1 MAILFSNLSSEIPKQ
16 GTYGPKFKEFYFC
29 TKHFNKTNSRTLISI
44 MTILFQSCCQKHP
57 NKALLVLDLKI
68 FYFCMKLCFQ
78 KKEGDFRFDNIFFKF
93 QPKKSSNQPF
103 LFQFTHYS
111 CTKFCN
117 YTNSRVLISNM
128 TILFSHSSPKTPK
141 SGIFGTKFKDFYFCT
156 KLCD

>member
-44 MTILFQSCCQKHP
+44 MTILFQSCWQKHP

-103 LFQFTHYS
+103 LFQIYALFLHEILQLHKFQGVDFKYDNIIFT
-111 CTKFCN
+111 FQ
-117 YTNSRVLISNM
+117 
-128 TILFSHSSPKTPK
+128 PKNTQ
-141 SGIFGTKFKDFYFCT
+141 IRHFWHQI
-156 KLCD
+156 